1 MIVLEK
7 FRNLFPI
14 NKQKTEI
21 VNGKTMY
28 LTQEQFGK
36 INVVVKSTKNKLNEA
51 NDIINNVR
59 PILELYKDNGH
70 IKDGLTISFINDSEQ
85 PEVLGFA
92 TRDRKNIE
100 VCAEDIHVLYHEI
113 GHHID
118 YEKTTLESESEQF
131 KKLTEYYFD
140 EIKTYED
147 ELFAYSKN
155 QTLKILENRGI
166 DLTIEETENIINH
179 DWEEMKEYLYS
190 SEEIYARYYAE
201 HIRNILPDIPYS
213 QPEYPN
219 FYEQMAE
226 FAYEK
231 HPEIF
236 EYYNEYFPELTGVA
250 WNNLDKEL
258 TIRGESLEI

>member
-1 MIVLEK
+1 MILLEK
-7 FRNLFPI
+7 FRNLFPS
-14 NKQKTEI
+14 NKPKTEN
-21 VNGKTMY
+21 VNGTTMY

-36 INVVVKSTKNKLNEA
+36 INIVVKSIKSKQPEA
-51 NDIINNVR
+51 IDIINNIR
-59 PILELYKDNGH
+59 PILELYKDNDH
-70 IKDGLTISFINDSEQ
+70 IKSGLTISLINDSKRHDI
-85 PEVLGFA
+85 LGSA
-92 TRDRKNIE
+92 TKDRNHIE
-100 VCAEDIHVLYHEI
+100 VCAEDIHILYHEL

-118 YEKTTLESESEQF
+118 YEKTTLASESEQF

-140 EIKTYED
+140 EIKLYED

-166 DLTIEETENIINH
+166 DLTIEETENVINH

-190 SEEIYARYYAE
+190 SGEIYARYYAE
-201 HIRNILPDIPYS
+201 HIRNTLPDLPYS

>member
-1 MIVLEK
+1 
-7 FRNLFPI
+7 
-14 NKQKTEI
+14 
-21 VNGKTMY
+21 MY

-36 INVVVKSTKNKLNEA
+36 INVVVKSTKDKHDEA
-51 NDIINNVR
+51 IDIINDVR
-59 PILELYKDNGH
+59 PILELYKDNDH
-70 IKDGLTISFINDSEQ
+70 IKDGLTISLINNSER
-85 PEVLGFA
+85 PGVLGFA
-92 TRDRKNIE
+92 TKDRNNIE

-118 YEKTTLESESEQF
+118 YEKTTLVSESEQF

-140 EIKTYED
+140 EIKTYKD
-147 ELFAYSKN
+147 EIFAYSKN
-155 QTLKILENRGI
+155 QLLQRLVERGI
-166 DLTIEETENIINH
+166 DLTIEEAEEAINQE
-179 DWEEMKEYLYS
+179 WEEMKEYLYS

-201 HIRNILPDIPYS
+201 HIRNILPDMPYS

-236 EYYNEYFPELTGVA
+236 EYYNEQFPELTGVA
-250 WNNLDKEL
+250 WKHLDKEL